1 VVTFQDILSA
11 FGKYKVDGSK
21 ASWDALWLKSNT
33 LMTALLTKELCKRGV
48 CKDDREAI
56 TTDAVSNIM
65 AMFKQ
70 AHFADIAWVESR
82 FSIQRKAAL
91 KVNTWATKKAAI
103 VFSISDSTTPI
114 VNILQKPCQP
124 CDF

>member
-1 VVTFQDILSA
+1 MVTFQDILLA
-11 FGKYKVDGSK
+11 FGKYKVDKSK
-21 ASWDALWLKSNT
+21 ESWDALWIKSNT
-33 LMTALLTKELCKRGV
+33 IMAAFLTKELCKKGV

-56 TTDAVSNIM
+56 ITDAVSNIM

-82 FSIQRKAAL
+82 FHLQKKAAL
-91 KVNTWATKKAAI
+91 KANTWATKKDSV
-103 VFSISDSTTPI
+103 VFSMDDSTAPI